1 MKNKLKEYQ
10 LKEITLGDFFS
21 FIQIFKPVL
30 FKCFFVIAL
39 FALFFTSLGYIAKR
53 TSPKEYESVC
63 VLYDEEASYQN
74 NSIKAISILAG
85 DNSKNGLSESSS
97 GDLYQLILKNKPF
110 LLELAKLQKFKDQRD
125 LNVTLEQYFEK
136 DIQLDAIQN
145 VFAGIKNIPLFIKK
159 FVFSSSVIVNQKGKS
174 DESFRGFAE
183 GSFINKVYV
192 SELTA
197 NDKRIIGIL
206 GSRIRLTQ
214 SGKLSTLSV
223 KMPDPKLSASVN
235 KAVFELLIK
244 YAIRFKVS
252 KQIENVNFLE
262 ERTKEA
268 EVNYKLS
275 QKRVANFKDNNY
287 NVVFQGVQTQESVL
301 QNNFV
306 LYSGIYNQLATQ
318 LEQAKIQLKKDSPLF
333 TVVEPIYIPDQVSI
347 DNSKVI
353 SYMIKGIL
361 IGLFVS
367 TIILYRRYK
376 EYNKTKINI

>member
-1 MKNKLKEYQ
+1 MKNQSKEF
-10 LKEITLGDFFS
+10 TLGDIS
-21 FIQIFKPVL
+21 NFIVIFKPVL
-30 FKCFFVIAL
+30 LKCFFVTFL
-39 FALFFTSLGYIAKR
+39 FALLFTSLGYIAKK

-63 VLYDEEASYQN
+63 VLYDEQGAYQN
-74 NSIKAISILAG
+74 NSIMVISKLAG
-85 DNSKNGLSESSS
+85 DNLNNGLSESSG

-110 LLELAKLQKFKDQRD
+110 LLELAKIQKFKDQNNK
-125 LNVTLEQYFEK
+125 NVTLEQYFKK
-136 DIQLDAIQN
+136 DIPLDAIEK
-145 VFAGIKNIPLFIKK
+145 VIIGIKNLPQYIKSLI
-159 FVFSSSVIVNQKGKS
+159 SSASVNVDQKSKS
-174 DESFRGFAE
+174 DESSRGFEE

-235 KAVFELLIK
+235 KTVFELLIK

-262 ERTKEA
+262 ARTKEA
-268 EVNYKLS
+268 EVNYKVS

-287 NVVFQGVQTQESVL
+287 NVVFQGVLTEESVL

-306 LYSGIYNQLATQ
+306 LYSAIYNQLSSQ

-333 TVVEPIYIPDQVSI
+333 TVVEPIYIPDQVAI

-353 SYMIKGIL
+353 SYLIKGVI
-361 IGLFVS
+361 IGFFVS
-367 TIILYRRYK
+367 TIILYLRYK
-376 EYNKTKINI
+376 AYKKIKINI

>member
-1 MKNKLKEYQ
+1 L
-10 LKEITLGDFFS
+10 ITA
-21 FIQIFKPVL
+21 V
-30 FKCFFVIAL
+30 C
-39 FALFFTSLGYIAKR
+39 ALFFTTIGYVAKK
-53 TSPKEYESVC
+53 TSPKEYESLC
-63 VLYDEEASYQN
+63 VLYDEQGSSQD
-74 NSIKAISILAG
+74 NSIIAISKLAG
-85 DNSKNGLSESSS
+85 DNSRNELSESSG

-110 LLELAKLQKFKDQRD
+110 LLELAKIQIFKDKNNK
-125 LNVTLEQYFEK
+125 NVTLEQYFKK
-136 DIQLDAIQN
+136 DIPLDAIEK
-145 VFAGIKNIPLFIKK
+145 VIAGIFSNSSVNVDHKSKSDK
-159 FVFSSSVIVNQKGKS
+159 SSSGFE
-174 DESFRGFAE
+174 ES
-183 GSFINKVYV
+183 SFINKVYV

-197 NDKRIIGIL
+197 NDKKIISIL
-206 GSRIRLTQ
+206 GSRIRMTQ

-244 YAIRFKVS
+244 YAVRFKVS

-268 EVNYKLS
+268 EVNYKVS

-306 LYSGIYNQLATQ
+306 LYSSIYNQLASQ

-333 TVVEPIYIPDQVSI
+333 TVVEPIYIPDQVAI

-353 SYMIKGIL
+353 SYMIKGVL
-361 IGLFVS
+361 IGLFIS
-367 TIILYRRYK
+367 AIIFYRRYK
-376 EYNKTKINI
+376 AYKKIKINI